1 MRRALGILVASAVA
15 SASVAI
21 GAAGAAPAARHRAT
35 PGVTATTIRVG
46 GLASPPNVLNVP
58 YQDGY
63 EGAKAYFEIV
73 NKKGGVFGKK
83 LELVA
88 QLSDQGSP
96 GGNIRAVRSL
106 VEEKHVFAVL
116 PVMTNSFA
124 GAKYLADH
132 EIPTFGIDVDPG
144 WCGTISEVEA
154 MQDRILSGDLSPQCP
169 RQSLFGE
176 KGSFLCFR
184 CPNPGPSFILLRKHV
199 TRAAIFTYTHPSST
213 LCAAGLEAS
222 FRMYGIDVVFEDKTL
237 NFGFSDASADAQGV
251 RENGA
256 EAIATC
262 MDFGGAFRL
271 AQQLKNAGAKD
282 LIVLAPEGYRPST
295 VEKYGKALNG
305 WFFGVFFTPWE
316 VKDPPKGTRA
326 YLQAMKKRGV
336 SPSEQSQAGWINAQ
350 LLVEGIKKAGKS
362 FTRRSVI
369 DAINSIDDFTADG
382 ILANVNW
389 TSTGS
394 GHGLESGPTRAACAA
409 YVEAV
414 NGRFVPRFGKP
425 GRPFVCFPYGPLPA
439 TLDDPI
445 YRP

>member
-1 MRRALGILVASAVA
+1 LGIALVTAMAMAGLGV
-15 SASVAI
+15 
-21 GAAGAAPAARHRAT
+21 AAGGSSAAPGRSRAT

-46 GLASPPNVLNVP
+46 GLASPPSVLNVP
-58 YQDGY
+58 YQDGFV
-63 EGAKAYFEIV
+63 GAQAYFDTV
-73 NKKGGVFGKK
+73 NKKGGVLGKK
-83 LELVA
+83 IEIVA
-88 QLSDQGSP
+88 QLNDQGSP

-106 VEEKHVFAVL
+106 VEERHVFAVL

-124 GAKYLADH
+124 GAKYLSDH
-132 EIPTFGIDVDPG
+132 AIPTFGIDVDPG
-144 WCGTISEVEA
+144 WCGTITEVEA
-154 MQDRILSGDLSPQCP
+154 MQDKILSGDLTPQCS
-169 RQSLFGE
+169 RETLFGE

-184 CPNPGPSFILLRKHV
+184 CPNPGPPFILQRKHI

-213 LCAAGLEAS
+213 LCAEGLENA

-237 NFGFSDASADAQGV
+237 NFGFTDASADAEGV
-251 RENGA
+251 RESGA
-256 EAIATC
+256 QAIATC

-271 AQQLKNAGAKD
+271 AQQLEDAGAED

-295 VEKYGKALNG
+295 IEKYGKALNG
-305 WFFGVFFTPWE
+305 WVFGVLFTPWE

-326 YLQAMKKRGV
+326 YLAAMRKRGV

-350 LLVEGIKKAGKS
+350 LLVEGIRKAGKG
-362 FTRRSVI
+362 FTRRSVV

-382 ILANVNW
+382 ILPNISW
-389 TSTGS
+389 TSTGN

-409 YVEAV
+409 YVEAI

-425 GRPFVCFPYGPLPA
+425 GQPFVCFPYGPLPS